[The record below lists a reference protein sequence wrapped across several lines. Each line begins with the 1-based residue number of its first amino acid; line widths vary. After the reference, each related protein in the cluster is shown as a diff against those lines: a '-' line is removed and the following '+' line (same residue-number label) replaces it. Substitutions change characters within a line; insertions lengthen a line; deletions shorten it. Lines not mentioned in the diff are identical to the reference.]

1 MDLEAAHNGFR
12 SRLDDAVRERD
23 LLQHPFYK
31 AWTAGTL
38 TQDDLAFYSTQ
49 YWRQVEA
56 FPGYLQTLADRLPE
70 GESRTIVEENLSDEV
85 DDDHAGMWLRFAE
98 ALGVRAE
105 HVETSE
111 IEAETKAC
119 VETFAEA
126 MATSSPA
133 FALGMLYGYES
144 QTPAVAKT
152 KVEGLA
158 RHYGIEGDGARYFE
172 LHGELDVE
180 HSDELARAM
189 TTTIV
194 DEDSRADAIVGARTG
209 AEAIWGLLDGVAR
222 VRAIDC

>member
-1 MDLEAAHNGFR
+1 MEAQDSFR

-38 TQDDLAFYSTQ
+38 TGDDLAFYSTQ

-56 FPGYLQTLADRLPE
+56 FPGYLQTLAGRLPD
-70 GESRTIVEENLSDEV
+70 GESRRIVEENLSDEV
-85 DDDHAGMWLRFAE
+85 DDDHAGMWLRFAA
-98 ALGVRAE
+98 ALGVDADEVR
-105 HVETSE
+105 TSE
-111 IEAETKAC
+111 IGSETKRC
-119 VETFAEA
+119 VETFAGS
-126 MATSSPA
+126 MAAKSPA

-172 LHGELDVE
+172 LHGDLDVE

-189 TTTIV
+189 DVTIG
-194 DEDSRADAIVGARTG
+194 DEDARAEAIAGARAG
-209 AEAIWGLLDGVAR
+209 ADAIWGLLDGVAR
-222 VRAIDC
+222 VRRIPC

>member
-1 MDLEAAHNGFR
+1 MEAHSSFR
-12 SRLDDAVRERD
+12 ARLDDAVRERD

-56 FPGYLQTLADRLPE
+56 FPGYLQTLGDRLPE
-70 GESRTIVEENLSDEV
+70 GESRAIIEENLSDEV
-85 DDDHAGMWLRFAE
+85 GDDHAGMWLRFAE
-98 ALGVRAE
+98 ALGVDAQR
-105 HVETSE
+105 VQTSE
-111 IEAETKAC
+111 IEPETKSC
-119 VETFAEA
+119 VETFAA
-126 MATSSPA
+126 SMATKSPA

-158 RHYGIEGDGARYFE
+158 RHYGIQGDGARYFE

-189 TTTIV
+189 DATIV
-194 DEDSRADAIVGARTG
+194 DEESRAHAVAGARAG
-209 AEAIWGLLDGVAR
+209 AGAIWGLLDGVAR
-222 VRAIDC
+222 VRNIAC

>member
-1 MDLEAAHNGFR
+1 MDLEGQNSFR

-38 TQDDLAFYSTQ
+38 TQDDLAFYSAQ

-56 FPGYLQTLADRLPE
+56 FPGYLQTLAGRLPE
-70 GESRTIVEENLSDEV
+70 GDSRTIVEDNLSDEV
-85 DDDHAGMWLRFAE
+85 DDDHAGMWLRFAA
-98 ALGVRAE
+98 ALGVDAE
-105 HVETSE
+105 RVQASM
-111 IEAETKAC
+111 IEPETKAC
-119 VETFAEA
+119 IETFAGS
-126 MATSSPA
+126 MASKSPA

-158 RHYGIEGDGARYFE
+158 RHYSIEGDGARYFE
-172 LHGELDVE
+172 LHGELDIE

-189 TTTIV
+189 AETIV
-194 DEDSRADAIVGARTG
+194 GEDSKSDAVEGARAG
-209 AEAIWGLLDGVAR
+209 AASIWGLLDGVAR
-222 VRAIDC
+222 VRAIAC

>member
-1 MDLEAAHNGFR
+1 MEAQNSFR
-12 SRLDDAVRERD
+12 SRLDDAARERD

-56 FPGYLQTLADRLPE
+56 FPGYLQRLASRLPQ

-98 ALGVRAE
+98 ALGVDAERVRA
-105 HVETSE
+105 SE

-119 VETFAEA
+119 VETFSGS
-126 MATSSPA
+126 MATKSPA

-158 RHYGIEGDGARYFE
+158 RHYGIQGDGARYFE

-189 TTTIV
+189 ATTIV
-194 DEDSRADAIVGARTG
+194 DEESRADAVAGARAG
-209 AEAIWGLLDGVAR
+209 AVAIWGLLDGVAR
-222 VRAIDC
+222 ARNIAC